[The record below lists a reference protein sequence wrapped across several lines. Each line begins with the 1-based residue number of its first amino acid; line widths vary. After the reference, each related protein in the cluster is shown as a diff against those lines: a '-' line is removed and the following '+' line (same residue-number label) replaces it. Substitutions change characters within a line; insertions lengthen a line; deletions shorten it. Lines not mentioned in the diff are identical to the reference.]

1 MQAMPRQFC
10 SRYSWYLLLMLLFGT
25 ALACNLSPAPDR
37 VLPSPPTP
45 GGTIATPT
53 EPGASGSDAPTATS
67 TSILAAT
74 ATPRI
79 GTPAPTATL
88 RGTPTVAS
96 GGLLTFDYAIDWRVD
111 PNNEAVAI
119 ARVTITASGGNGEYI
134 YFHDDLPVDG
144 PQFEYR
150 WAACRDN
157 PGSLRVNSAD
167 GQTVR
172 TNYFETPPCPDP

>member
-1 MQAMPRQFC
+1 MQAMPRQFR
-10 SRYSWYLLLMLLFGT
+10 SRYSLPLIMLLIGT
-25 ALACNLSPAPDR
+25 ALACNLSPA
-37 VLPSPPTP
+37 LTGCCLAANA
-45 GGTIATPT
+45 GGTIAAPT

-119 ARVTITASGGNGEYI
+119 ACVTITASGGNGEYI
-134 YFHDDLPVDG
+134 YFHDDLPLMGRNLNIAGDV
-144 PQFEYR
+144 
-150 WAACRDN
+150 DN
-157 PGSLRVNSAD
+157 PGSLRVNSA
-167 GQTVR
+167 GMGRQCAPIILKHRLVLIR
-172 TNYFETPPCPDP
+172 